1 MRRTRSEMIAQFRRI
16 KKILEEKT
24 AFQNAVQELEKLM
37 FPL

>member
-1 MRRTRSEMIAQFRRI
+1 MIVQFRRI

-24 AFQNAVQELEKLM
+24 ASQSFAQELEKLM

>member
-1 MRRTRSEMIAQFRRI
+1 MIAQFRRI